1 MTTAIVTGGAGFI
14 GSHVVDALLAE
25 GRRVV
30 VIDDL
35 SAGRVANVNEAAEL
49 VQVDITDGE
58 ALAAAIDAARPAAIF
73 HLAAQASVT
82 ASVDDPLRDCR
93 VNVEGTLNVLESA
106 RRHGASVVFTSTGG
120 ALYGDEAPLPTP
132 ESYAARPLS
141 PYGASKLAAEAYVR
155 AWSDAHGT
163 PNAVC
168 RLGNVYG
175 PRQEPARRGRRRRDL
190 LAQAVER
197 RGTRR
202 LRPRQPDA
210 RLRPRPRRRQ
220 RADRRLRPRRHVQR
234 RHRRGDRR
242 REPARAPRDSI
253 RPQRA
258 RRAARPAGRR
268 AAPLLPRLDRAP
280 RHDGLGAVGGDRRRP
295 RDDVRVAR
303 RGLRRRR
310 LR

>member
-1 MTTAIVTGGAGFI
+1 MATAIVTGGEGFI

-175 PRQEPARRGRRRRDL
+175 PRQSPHGEAGVVAIFSHRLWSGEGLVVYGHGSPTRDYVHVHDVVSALIAVSGRAGTFNVGTGEETDVASLLEHLETASGRSVPVEQRDL
-190 LAQAVER
+190 RVGELR
-197 RGTRR
+197 RSCLDSTE
-202 LRPRQPDA
+202 LRA
-210 RLRPRPRRRQ
+210 TT
-220 RADRRLRPRRHVQR
+220 
-234 RHRRGDRR
+234 GW
-242 REPARAPRDSI
+242 APSVAI
-253 RPQRA
+253 A
-258 RRAARPAGRR
+258 
-268 AAPLLPRLDRAP
+268 
-280 RHDGLGAVGGDRRRP
+280 DGLATTYASLVEGFAAAG
-295 RDDVRVAR
+295 
-303 RGLRRRR
+303 
-310 LR
+310 